1 MHRNQPLFF
10 AALLIAACSTTG
22 GPPTATG
29 NASSARTTAI
39 ATPSVPSVMMSE
51 IPGDYGHQHGGTSVD
66 PDGNVKGDPEMVW
79 FEVPKG
85 HTATVAYGTR
95 SGFFEGKTVVYKDDA
110 KTEVMRFATNRALE
124 LKTNTV
130 LQPGVRYY
138 FTAWHKAG
146 DMSMPWQPSHAHL
159 LVKTATTFELQVD
172 DGLAGTNQGD
182 FDFNDFNL
190 NITVK

>member
-1 MHRNQPLFF
+1 MASP
-10 AALLIAACSTTG
+10 AALSTET
-22 GPPTATG
+22 
-29 NASSARTTAI
+29 
-39 ATPSVPSVMMSE
+39 V
-51 IPGDYGHQHGGTSVD
+51 GDFGHEHAGMSVD
-66 PDGNVKGDPEMVW
+66 PDGYAKNDPEMVW
-79 FEVPKG
+79 FEVPNG

-95 SGFFEGKTVVYKDDA
+95 NGFFEGKTVVYKDDA
-110 KTEVMRFATNRALE
+110 KTEVMRFATNRAHE

-146 DMSMPWQPSHAHL
+146 SMNLPWLPSHAHL
-159 LVKTATTFELQVD
+159 MVKSMTTYELQVD

-190 NITVK
+190 IITVK